1 MCVSRWPNF
10 PKQFAQTRRFSSGR
24 ARSFVLSPENNLVFF
39 VRAISKTD
47 LRLALHCLDA
57 VSGKDSLLISP
68 QDLKIKDEEF
78 LPAQEKSRRERLRE
92 SGSGITT
99 FSIDKSGDNLC
110 FALNGELWCFQVS
123 TKKISNLEIP
133 GAIID
138 PRFSPDGKYIAGV
151 VNGGL
156 FLYSLADNSGKT
168 LIASEKE
175 NITYGLVDFTAAEEL
190 NRYKGFW
197 WSPESTSLV
206 VERVDES
213 EVVLVNLA
221 DPTDPKAEVRNHR
234 YPFAGTKNPSCEF
247 YVVDLMGN
255 KNKLNI
261 DSQEFE
267 YVTEVDFYSDN
278 LVHLTLLTRDQKNM
292 VLKEFNLSGKT
303 NKDLWAKTHK
313 VWVEVTFGAPRM
325 FENHLITLEGKD
337 NRQLFVD
344 GLAITDSS
352 FDVRSI
358 LAIDKQGILLQIS
371 KSQST
376 SALIFVDWKGQ
387 TTPIGSQDAFVSG
400 GRKDHLTLIVEA
412 NETSWTRK
420 VTVINGDQK
429 FEIRDE
435 QDFPEFNPRID
446 YFEAG
451 KNKISTSV
459 VFPTWLKDEKK
470 LPVIVAPYGGPHFA
484 SCMKNAATYISEQWL
499 ADQGFIVIV
508 AENRGTPGRGQ
519 NWEYEIYENWSEK
532 ILEDQI
538 TVLDETDK
546 KYPGLLDLNNVGIT
560 GWSFGG
566 YFAAL
571 AVLDA
576 PDRFHAAIAG
586 APVTDLRWYDTAY
599 SERYLGNPTIDESKY
614 DQFSLINRAHK
625 LTRPLLLIHGL
636 ADDNVLAMHTL
647 KFSAKL
653 LAEGK
658 LHQFI
663 PLSGVSHMTPQ
674 EVITENLLRMQLDF
688 FKTNLVR

>member
-1 MCVSRWPNF
+1 
-10 PKQFAQTRRFSSGR
+10 
-24 ARSFVLSPENNLVFF
+24 
-39 VRAISKTD
+39 
-47 LRLALHCLDA
+47 
-57 VSGKDSLLISP
+57 
-68 QDLKIKDEEF
+68 
-78 LPAQEKSRRERLRE
+78 
-92 SGSGITT
+92 
-99 FSIDKSGDNLC
+99 
-110 FALNGELWCFQVS
+110 
-123 TKKISNLEIP
+123 
-133 GAIID
+133 
-138 PRFSPDGKYIAGV
+138 
-151 VNGGL
+151 
-156 FLYSLADNSGKT
+156 
-168 LIASEKE
+168 
-175 NITYGLVDFTAAEEL
+175 
-190 NRYKGFW
+190 
-197 WSPESTSLV
+197 

-213 EVVLVNLA
+213 EVALVNLA
-221 DPTDPKAEVRNHR
+221 DPTDPKTEVRTHR

-247 YVVDLMGN
+247 YVIDLIGN
-255 KNKLNI
+255 KNKLDI

-267 YVTEVDFYSDN
+267 YVTEVDFYSEN

-292 VLKEFNLSGKT
+292 VLKEFNLSS
-303 NKDLWAKTHK
+303 NNSKDLWARNHK
-313 VWVEVTFGAPRM
+313 SWVEVTAGAPRL
-325 FENHLITLEGKD
+325 FENHLISLEGKD

-358 LAIDKQGILLQIS
+358 LAVDKQGIFLQIS

-387 TTPIGSQDAFVSG
+387 ITPVGPQDAFISG
-400 GRKDHLTLIVEA
+400 GKKEQLTLIVEA
-412 NETSWTRK
+412 NETSWARK
-420 VTVINGDQK
+420 VTVINNNHK
-429 FEIRDE
+429 FEIKDE
-435 QDFPEFNPRID
+435 QDFPEFNPRIE

-451 KNKISTSV
+451 KNIISTSV
-459 VFPTWLKDEKK
+459 VFPTWLKDEKN

-484 SCMKNAATYISEQWL
+484 SCMKNAATYMSEQWL

-538 TVLDETDK
+538 AVLDETDK

-576 PDRFHAAIAG
+576 PERFHAAIAG

-599 SERYLGNPTIDESKY
+599 SERYLGNPIHDESKF

-658 LHQFI
+658 MHQFI

>member
-1 MCVSRWPNF
+1 
-10 PKQFAQTRRFSSGR
+10 
-24 ARSFVLSPENNLVFF
+24 
-39 VRAISKTD
+39 
-47 LRLALHCLDA
+47 
-57 VSGKDSLLISP
+57 
-68 QDLKIKDEEF
+68 
-78 LPAQEKSRRERLRE
+78 
-92 SGSGITT
+92 
-99 FSIDKSGDNLC
+99 
-110 FALNGELWCFQVS
+110 
-123 TKKISNLEIP
+123 
-133 GAIID
+133 
-138 PRFSPDGKYIAGV
+138 
-151 VNGGL
+151 
-156 FLYSLADNSGKT
+156 
-168 LIASEKE
+168 
-175 NITYGLVDFTAAEEL
+175 
-190 NRYKGFW
+190 
-197 WSPESTSLV
+197 
-206 VERVDES
+206 
-213 EVVLVNLA
+213 
-221 DPTDPKAEVRNHR
+221 
-234 YPFAGTKNPSCEF
+234 
-247 YVVDLMGN
+247 MGN
-255 KNKLNI
+255 KNKLDI

-267 YVTEVDFYSDN
+267 YVTEVDFFSEN

-292 VLKEFNLSGKT
+292 VLKEFNLSSNT
-303 NKDLWAKTHK
+303 NKDLWAKNHNS
-313 VWVEVTFGAPRM
+313 WVEVTSGAPRL
-325 FENHLITLEGKD
+325 FENHLISLEGKD
-337 NRQLFVD
+337 NRQLFID

-358 LAIDKQGILLQIS
+358 LAVDKQGIFLQIS

-387 TTPIGSQDAFVSG
+387 VTPVGPQDAFVSG
-400 GRKDHLTLIVEA
+400 GRKEHLTLIVEA
-412 NETSWTRK
+412 NETSWARK
-420 VTVINGDQK
+420 VTVISKEQK
-429 FEIRDE
+429 FDIKDE
-435 QDFPEFNPRID
+435 QDLPEFNPRIE

-459 VFPTWLKDEKK
+459 VFPTWLKDEKN

-576 PDRFHAAIAG
+576 PERFHAAIAG

-599 SERYLGNPTIDESKY
+599 SERYLGNPDHDESKY

-658 LHQFI
+658 IHQFI

-688 FKTNLVR
+688 FKTNLVK

>member
-1 MCVSRWPNF
+1 
-10 PKQFAQTRRFSSGR
+10 
-24 ARSFVLSPENNLVFF
+24 
-39 VRAISKTD
+39 
-47 LRLALHCLDA
+47 
-57 VSGKDSLLISP
+57 
-68 QDLKIKDEEF
+68 
-78 LPAQEKSRRERLRE
+78 
-92 SGSGITT
+92 
-99 FSIDKSGDNLC
+99 
-110 FALNGELWCFQVS
+110 
-123 TKKISNLEIP
+123 
-133 GAIID
+133 
-138 PRFSPDGKYIAGV
+138 
-151 VNGGL
+151 
-156 FLYSLADNSGKT
+156 
-168 LIASEKE
+168 
-175 NITYGLVDFTAAEEL
+175 
-190 NRYKGFW
+190 
-197 WSPESTSLV
+197 
-206 VERVDES
+206 
-213 EVVLVNLA
+213 
-221 DPTDPKAEVRNHR
+221 
-234 YPFAGTKNPSCEF
+234 
-247 YVVDLMGN
+247 MGN
-255 KNKLNI
+255 KNKLDI

-267 YVTEVDFYSDN
+267 YVTEVDFYTEN

-292 VLKEFNLSGKT
+292 VLKEFNLSS
-303 NKDLWAKTHK
+303 NNSKDLWARNHK
-313 VWVEVTFGAPRM
+313 SWVEVTAGAPRL
-325 FENHLITLEGKD
+325 FENHLISLEGKD

-358 LAIDKQGILLQIS
+358 LALDKQGIFLQIS

-387 TTPIGSQDAFVSG
+387 ITPVGPQDAFISG
-400 GRKDHLTLIVEA
+400 GRKEHITLIVEA
-412 NETSWTRK
+412 NETSWARK
-420 VTVINGDQK
+420 VTVINNNHK
-429 FEIRDE
+429 FEIKDE
-435 QDFPEFNPRID
+435 QDFPEFSPRIE

-451 KNKISTSV
+451 KNKISTSI

-538 TVLDETDK
+538 TVLEETDK

-576 PDRFHAAIAG
+576 PERFHAAIAG

-599 SERYLGNPTIDESKY
+599 SERYLGNPINDESKY

-625 LTRPLLLIHGL
+625 LTSPLLLIHGL

-658 LHQFI
+658 IHQFI